1 MIFLK
6 VLTVVLGLAF
16 LLFGYFIYF
25 KKKYNLINGF
35 EADFQDGRKN
45 EAYAKRVGLVEFVVG
60 IALLIA
66 GVALIF
72 LPDKFWLIESAAQIL
87 HGKKQRIGF

>member
-6 VLTVVLGLAF
+6 VLAVVLGLAF

-35 EADFQDGRKN
+35 EADFKAGRKK
-45 EAYAKRVGLVEFVVG
+45 EEYAKKVGMIEFVVG
-60 IALLIA
+60 IVLYDLKDKNWKPFINDYNGFRGLEGLA
-66 GVALIF
+66 G
-72 LPDKFWLIESAAQIL
+72 
-87 HGKKQRIGF
+87 